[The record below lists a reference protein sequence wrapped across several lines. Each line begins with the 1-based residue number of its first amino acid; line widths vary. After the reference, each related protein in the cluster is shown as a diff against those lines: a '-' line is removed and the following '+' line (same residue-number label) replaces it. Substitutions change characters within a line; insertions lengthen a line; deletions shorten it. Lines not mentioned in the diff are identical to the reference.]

1 MEIYKT
7 QSPIASKSNW
17 LLSLFVMVLV
27 TIGTLLLL
35 QGIAVALIPPIFDI
49 PLDEL
54 PLLLTLK
61 STSPHARMAFLFVQ
75 GFGGGLGFLAAA
87 YIIAKWVDKADMD
100 RQQQLARFK
109 FLGLLV
115 TIVVMLGAIL
125 FNALL
130 IDWNAH
136 VQFPDFLSAF
146 EKFARQS
153 EDELMAMTKF
163 LTDFQNTGEFLM
175 GLLVI
180 GILAGIGEEVLF
192 RGVLQPKLQFYTG
205 NPHVGIWLTAF
216 IFSAIHLQ
224 YYGFLPRMFLGAVF
238 GYLYHYS
245 GSLTYP
251 IVAHILN
258 NSFTVVM
265 IYLNSLGQVEFNIEE
280 TDQVSLPLALLG
292 LGVLLIGLR
301 FFKEKLAIQ
310 PIDG

>member
-7 QSPIASKSNW
+7 QSPIANKSNW
-17 LLSLFVMVLV
+17 LLSLFVIVLV

-35 QGIAVALIPPIFDI
+35 QGIAVLLIPPLFAI

-54 PLLLTLK
+54 PALLTLK
-61 STSPHARMAFLFVQ
+61 STSPHARMAFLFIQ

-87 YIIAKWVDKADMD
+87 YIIAKWIDKADMD
-100 RQQQLARFK
+100 RQQQLDRFK
-109 FLGLLV
+109 FMGIAI
-115 TIVVMLGAIL
+115 TVVIMLGAVL

-130 IDWNAH
+130 IDWNAQ
-136 VQFPDFLSAF
+136 VKFPEFLSAF
-146 EKFARQS
+146 EKFARES

-205 NPHVGIWLTAF
+205 NPHLGIWLAAF

-224 YYGFLPRMFLGAVF
+224 FYGFLPRMFLGAVF

-265 IYLNSLGQVEFNIEE
+265 IYLNSLGKVEFNIEE

-292 LGVLLIGLR
+292 IGGMIIGFR
-301 FFKEKLAIQ
+301 FFKEKMAIR

>member
-7 QSPIASKSNW
+7 QSPIANKSNW
-17 LLSLFVMVLV
+17 LLSLFVIVLV

-35 QGIAVALIPPIFDI
+35 QGIAVLLIPPLFAI

-54 PLLLTLK
+54 PALLTLK
-61 STSPHARMAFLFVQ
+61 STSPHARMAFLFIQ

-87 YIIAKWVDKADMD
+87 YIIAKWIDKADMD

-136 VQFPDFLSAF
+136 VQFPDFLSSF

-205 NPHVGIWLTAF
+205 NPHVGIWLAAF

-224 YYGFLPRMFLGAVF
+224 FYGFLPRMFLGAVF

-265 IYLNSLGQVEFNIEE
+265 IYLNSLGKVEFNIEE
-280 TDQVSLPLALLG
+280 TDQVSLPLALFG
-292 LGVLLIGLR
+292 LGVLLVALR
-301 FFKEKLAIQ
+301 FFKEKTSIR

>member
-35 QGIAVALIPPIFDI
+35 QGLAVLLIPALFSI

-54 PLLLTLK
+54 PALLTLK
-61 STSPHARMAFLFVQ
+61 STSPDARMAFLFIQ
-75 GFGGGLGFLAAA
+75 GFGGGFGFLAAA
-87 YIIAKWVDKADMD
+87 YAIAKWLDKADMEV
-100 RQQQLARFK
+100 QQQLERTK
-109 FLGLLV
+109 FLGLALTLLV
-115 TIVVMLGAIL
+115 MVGAIL

-130 IDWNAH
+130 IDWNAN
-136 VQFPDFLSAF
+136 VKFPDFLSSF
-146 EKFARQS
+146 ERFAREK
-153 EDELMAMTKF
+153 EDELLAMTKF

-205 NPHVGIWLTAF
+205 NPHVGIWLAAF

-224 YYGFLPRMFLGAVF
+224 FYGFLPRMFLGAVF

-245 GSLTYP
+245 GSLVYP

-265 IYLNSLGQVEFNIEE
+265 LYLNSLDIVEFNIEE

-292 LGVLLIGLR
+292 LGLLILVFR
-301 FFKEKLAIQ
+301 YFREKISTHT
-310 PIDG
+310 IDG

>member
-7 QSPIASKSNW
+7 QSPIANKSNW

-35 QGIAVALIPPIFDI
+35 QGIAVLLIPPLFAI

-54 PLLLTLK
+54 PALLTLK
-61 STSPHARMAFLFVQ
+61 STSPHARTAFLFIQ

-87 YIIAKWVDKADMD
+87 YIIAKWIDKADMD
-100 RQQQLARFK
+100 RQQQLDRFK
-109 FLGLLV
+109 FMGIAMTVL
-115 TIVVMLGAIL
+115 IMLGAVL

-130 IDWNAH
+130 IDWNAQ
-136 VQFPDFLSAF
+136 VKFPEFLSAF

-205 NPHVGIWLTAF
+205 NPHIGIWLAAF

-224 YYGFLPRMFLGAVF
+224 FYGFLPRMFLGAVF

-265 IYLNSLGQVEFNIEE
+265 IYLNSLGKVEFNIEE
-280 TDQVSLPLALLG
+280 TEQVSLPLALLG
-292 LGVLLIGLR
+292 LGVLLVALR
-301 FFKEKLAIQ
+301 FFKEKMAIR

>member
-35 QGIAVALIPPIFDI
+35 QGIAVVLIPALFDI
-49 PLDEL
+49 PLDQL
-54 PLLLTLK
+54 PALLTLK
-61 STSPHARMAFLFVQ
+61 STSPHARMAFLFIQ

-87 YIIAKWVDKADMD
+87 YIMAKWVDKADMD
-100 RQQQLARFK
+100 RQQQMARIK
-109 FLGLLV
+109 FLGIAI
-115 TIVVMLGAIL
+115 TILIMLGGVL

-130 IDWNAH
+130 IDWNAN
-136 VQFPDFLSAF
+136 VQFPEFLSAF
-146 EKFARQS
+146 EKFARES

-163 LTDFQNTGEFLM
+163 LTDFKNPSEFLM

-192 RGVLQPKLQFYTG
+192 RGVLQPKIQFYTG
-205 NPHVGIWLTAF
+205 NPHVGIWLAAF

-224 YYGFLPRMFLGAVF
+224 FYGFLPRMFLGAVF

-245 GSLTYP
+245 GSLGYP

-265 IYLNSLGQVEFNIEE
+265 IYLNSLGKVEFNIEE
-280 TDQVSLPLALLG
+280 TDQVSIPLALLG
-292 LGVLLIGLR
+292 LGVMVISFR
-301 FFKEKLAIQ
+301 FFREKMALN
-310 PIDG
+310 PGNG

>member
-1 MEIYKT
+1 MEIYNT

-35 QGIAVALIPPIFDI
+35 QGIAVVLIPPIFDI

-61 STSPHARMAFLFVQ
+61 STSPEARMAFLFIQ

-87 YIIAKWVDKADMD
+87 YIVAKWVDKADMD

-109 FLGLLV
+109 FLGV
-115 TIVVMLGAIL
+115 IATIVIMLGAIL

-130 IDWNAH
+130 IDWNAN
-136 VQFPDFLSAF
+136 VNFPDFLSSF

-224 YYGFLPRMFLGAVF
+224 FYGFLPRMFLGAVF

-265 IYLNSLGQVEFNIEE
+265 IYLNSLGKVEFNIEE

-292 LGVLLIGLR
+292 LGSLLIALR
-301 FFKEKLAIQ
+301 FFKEKMATR

>member
-7 QSPIASKSNW
+7 QSPIANKSNW
-17 LLSLFVMVLV
+17 LLSLFVIVLV

-35 QGIAVALIPPIFDI
+35 QGIAVLLIPPLFDI
-49 PLDEL
+49 STDEL
-54 PLLLTLK
+54 PALLTLK
-61 STSPHARMAFLFVQ
+61 STSPQARMAFLFIQ
-75 GFGGGLGFLAAA
+75 GFGGGLGFLTAA
-87 YIIAKWVDKADMD
+87 YIMAKWIDKADMD
-100 RQQQLARFK
+100 RQHQLDRFK
-109 FLGLLV
+109 FMGIAV
-115 TIVVMLGAIL
+115 TILVMLGAVL

-130 IDWNAH
+130 IDWNANIK
-136 VQFPDFLSAF
+136 FPEFLSAF
-146 EKFARQS
+146 EKFARES

-163 LTDFQNTGEFLM
+163 LTDFQNPGEFLI

-205 NPHVGIWLTAF
+205 NPHVGIWLAAF

-224 YYGFLPRMFLGAVF
+224 FYGFLPRMFLGAVF

-245 GSLTYP
+245 GSLGYP
-251 IVAHILN
+251 IIAHILN

-265 IYLNSLGQVEFNIEE
+265 IYLNSLGEVEFNIEE

-292 LGVLLIGLR
+292 FGSMVIGFW
-301 FFKEKLAIQ
+301 FFKEKMAPRPQ
-310 PIDG
+310 DG

>member
-1 MEIYKT
+1 MEIYNT

-35 QGIAVALIPPIFDI
+35 QGIAVVLIPPIFDI

-61 STSPHARMAFLFVQ
+61 STSPEARMAFLFIQ

-87 YIIAKWVDKADMD
+87 YIVAKWVDKADMD

-109 FLGLLV
+109 FLGV
-115 TIVVMLGAIL
+115 IATIVIMLGAIL

-130 IDWNAH
+130 IDWNAN
-136 VQFPDFLSAF
+136 VNFPDFLSSF

-224 YYGFLPRMFLGAVF
+224 FYGFLPRMFLGAVF

-265 IYLNSLGQVEFNIEE
+265 IYLNSLGKVEFNIEE

-292 LGVLLIGLR
+292 LGALLIALR
-301 FFKEKLAIQ
+301 FFKEKMATR

>member
-7 QSPIASKSNW
+7 QSPIANRSNW
-17 LLSLFVMVLV
+17 LLSLFVIVLV

-35 QGIAVALIPPIFDI
+35 QGIAVLLIPPLFAI

-54 PLLLTLK
+54 PALLTLK
-61 STSPHARMAFLFVQ
+61 STSPHARMAFLFIQ

-87 YIIAKWVDKADMD
+87 YIIAKWIDKADMD
-100 RQQQLARFK
+100 RQQQLDRFK
-109 FLGLLV
+109 FMGIAI
-115 TIVVMLGAIL
+115 TVVIMLGAVL

-136 VQFPDFLSAF
+136 VKFPEFLSAF
-146 EKFARQS
+146 EKFARES

-192 RGVLQPKLQFYTG
+192 RGVLQPKLQFYIG
-205 NPHVGIWLTAF
+205 NPHVGIWLAAF

-224 YYGFLPRMFLGAVF
+224 FYGFLPRMFLGAVF

-265 IYLNSLGQVEFNIEE
+265 IYLNGLGKVEFNIEE
-280 TDQVSLPLALLG
+280 TEQVSLPLALLG
-292 LGVLLIGLR
+292 LGVLLVALR
-301 FFKEKLAIQ
+301 FFKEKMAIR

>member
-7 QSPIASKSNW
+7 QSPIANRSNW
-17 LLSLFVMVLV
+17 LLSLFVIVLV

-35 QGIAVALIPPIFDI
+35 QGIAVLLIPPLFAI

-54 PLLLTLK
+54 PALLTLK
-61 STSPHARMAFLFVQ
+61 STSPHARMAFLFIQ

-87 YIIAKWVDKADMD
+87 YIIAKWIDKADMD
-100 RQQQLARFK
+100 RQQQLDRFK
-109 FLGLLV
+109 FMGIAI
-115 TIVVMLGAIL
+115 TVVIMLGAVL

-136 VQFPDFLSAF
+136 VKFPEFLSAF
-146 EKFARQS
+146 EKFARES

-224 YYGFLPRMFLGAVF
+224 FYGFLPRMFLGAVF

-265 IYLNSLGQVEFNIEE
+265 IYLNSLGKVEFNIEE

-292 LGVLLIGLR
+292 LGVLLVALR
-301 FFKEKLAIQ
+301 FFKEKMAIR